1 MWRPLWLKKFWKRG
15 KFYMVDPKIHEINQ
29 WLVKAKND
37 LLSAELL
44 FKANPPLLDTA
55 VYHCQQ
61 VAEKALKAFL
71 TYKEIPFQKIHHLTV
86 LVEQS
91 MEVDSTFEKLLDIA
105 DILTPY
111 AVAFRYPGDVLEP
124 EYDDVVEALEVSR
137 TVLVF
142 VLSKIPDISR

>member
-1 MWRPLWLKKFWKRG
+1 
-15 KFYMVDPKIHEINQ
+15 MVDPKIHEVRQ
-29 WLVKAKND
+29 WLVKARND

-44 FKANPPLLDTA
+44 FQADPPLLDTA

-71 TYKEIPFQKIHHLTV
+71 TYKEIPFLKIHHLTV

-91 MEVDSTFEKLLDIA
+91 MEIDPAFEKLLDTA

-111 AVAFRYPGDVLEP
+111 AIAFRYPGDVLEP
-124 EYDDVVEALEVSR
+124 EHSDVVEALEVAR
-137 TVLVF
+137 KVLVF
-142 VLSKIPDISR
+142 VLSKIPDNFH